1 MSTNQPREAYPTDL
15 NDKQWQVVSPLM
27 PKAKMEGCPRRG
39 RGRPRLHSWREI
51 LNAIFYMTKNGCQ
64 WRALPHDF
72 PPWQSVYHYFRL
84 WRIDGNWE
92 RINTVLRQALREK
105 LGRHKQPSAAVLD
118 SQSVKTA
125 EGGKERGYD
134 AAKNVTG
141 RKRHLIVDTLGLVML
156 VVVTAA
162 SVQERD
168 GAKLLLKAFYKR
180 IKKAKYPHWWRY
192 CRLELIWADG
202 GYRGEFVEWVK
213 RILGWTLHIVE
224 KQAGQRGFVVL
235 PRRWVVER
243 TFAWLTRHRRLS
255 RDYERL
261 PQSSEAFIYVAMIRL
276 MLVRLAHD

>member
-1 MSTNQPREAYPTDL
+1 MSTNQSRQIYPTDL
-15 NDKQWQVVSPLM
+15 NDKQWQVIAPLM
-27 PKAKMEGCPRRG
+27 PKSKMERCPSPEQPG

-51 LNAIFYMTKNGCQ
+51 LNAVFYVAKNGCQ

-84 WRIDGNWE
+84 WRINGAWE
-92 RINTVLRQALREK
+92 RINTTLRQALREK
-105 LGRHKQPSAAVLD
+105 LGRHKQPSAAVLDSQLLD

-141 RKRHLIVDTLGLVML
+141 RKRHLIVDTLGLVKL

-162 SVQERD
+162 SVQDRD
-168 GAKLLLKAFYKR
+168 GGKVLLKALYKHKR
-180 IKKAKYPHWWRY
+180 IKKAKHPHWWRY

-213 RILGWTLHIVE
+213 RMFGWTLHIVTSWRKWKANE
-224 KQAGQRGFVVL
+224 GLCCCPADGWWNAPSHG
-235 PRRWVVER
+235 
-243 TFAWLTRHRRLS
+243 
-255 RDYERL
+255 
-261 PQSSEAFIYVAMIRL
+261 
-276 MLVRLAHD
+276 